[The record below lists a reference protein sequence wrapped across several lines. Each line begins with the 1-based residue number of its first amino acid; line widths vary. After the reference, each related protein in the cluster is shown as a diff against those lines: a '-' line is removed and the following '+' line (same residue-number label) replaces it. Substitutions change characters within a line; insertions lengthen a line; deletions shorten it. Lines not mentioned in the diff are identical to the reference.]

1 MSEVLLKISNVAGYG
16 NISVL
21 HEVSLDMS
29 NMGRMKVRF
38 TGKRTWPMKN
48 CKRNCKRNHAAQNDT
63 EDHKP
68 GSSGEKCQTKVS

>member
-1 MSEVLLKISNVAGYG
+1 MSEALHKISNVGGYG

-38 TGKRTWPMKN
+38 GV
-48 CKRNCKRNHAAQNDT
+48 
-63 EDHKP
+63 
-68 GSSGEKCQTKVS
+68 SGHGR

>member
-1 MSEVLLKISNVAGYG
+1 MSEALLKISNVAGYG

-21 HEVSLDMS
+21 HEVSCDMS

-38 TGKRTWPMKN
+38 TGYADMADEELQTELQTEP
-48 CKRNCKRNHAAQNDT
+48 AQNDT

-68 GSSGEKCQTKVS
+68 GSSGEKCQTKVYA